1 HAYALSHA
9 LARGNTQLQQARSS
23 IKNLEKNRSTA
34 LSRIEKLK
42 GDNVILNN
50 ITHGLCLLDHGQCN
64 GYDTRT
70 LKAFNSKGVHLNDY
84 AYEFIEPIYRKTIDK
99 VLELVEKR

>member
-1 HAYALSHA
+1 HAYALSHT
-9 LARGNTQLQQARSS
+9 LARGNTNVQEARSS
-23 IKNLEKNRSTA
+23 VKNLEKSRSTS
-34 LSRIEKLK
+34 LTRIEQLK

-50 ITHGLCLLDHGQCN
+50 ITYGLCQLDRGQCN

-84 AYEFIEPIYRKTIDK
+84 AYEFLEPIYRKTIDK